1 MGVMAVCSVA
11 DFCSTNLL
19 TLASILPKNVEILTV
34 LLGGHLTSYS
44 FQVNHFHPPP
54 PPQSIA
60 MVRELAKWC
69 GVVVVEMTHLRACV
83 CGTVVATMT

>member
-54 PPQSIA
+54 PLSPLLWLGILKS
-60 MVRELAKWC
+60 
-69 GVVVVEMTHLRACV
+69 GVGDVVSEMTRLRACV
-83 CGTVVATMT
+83 CETLFASMT